1 MSAQS
6 EITFTL
12 RHYIDLSGV
21 KWEIFSYNWPC
32 YSTENGFINTALSTS
47 VKYCTPYCFWTAYLD
62 IVYWGRSNAFF
73 FCMRGWRAMVLLG
86 GPPSTWAHSVGVS
99 YPSEGAGPQTGCS
112 WGNAAVEHAEWI
124 HLYCHPFH
132 SRTLGSIRDHVHSIL
147 CTRVKSV

>member
-47 VKYCTPYCFWTAYLD
+47 VKYCTVLYCFWTAYLD

-73 FCMRGWRAMVLLG
+73 LYEGLASYGSPWRTTKHLSWLSWCQL
-86 GPPSTWAHSVGVS
+86 PIR
-99 YPSEGAGPQTGCS
+99 GAGPQTGCS